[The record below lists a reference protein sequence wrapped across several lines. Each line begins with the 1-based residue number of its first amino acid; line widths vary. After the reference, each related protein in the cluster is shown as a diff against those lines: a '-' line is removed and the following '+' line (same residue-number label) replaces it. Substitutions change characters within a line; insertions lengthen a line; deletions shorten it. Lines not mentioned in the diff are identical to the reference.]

1 MHRGQ
6 WLPFKALAVDRM
18 ALANPSLH
26 PWLLLLPKG
35 RIYREVFA
43 EALPFVRDRGKQL
56 HLKHSKLETLHELR
70 NKRMSALSVFQST
83 F

>member
-1 MHRGQ
+1 MPSQHRGGRHCSSRELIPRSVHRGQ
-6 WLPFKALAVDRM
+6 WLPFKTLAVDRV

-43 EALPFVRDRGKQL
+43 EALPFVRGKGRATIF
-56 HLKHSKLETLHELR
+56 KAFKT
-70 NKRMSALSVFQST
+70 
-83 F
+83 